1 MFLYNVYLYIVLE
14 RDMKYLELNYKPID
28 GWSNYVV
35 TSCGR
40 VFNKE
45 TGKEVAQV
53 LSGKPQYKYVNLQ
66 RDKQRKLLRVHRLVA
81 LAFLP
86 TVEGKAF
93 VDHID
98 RDKMNN
104 NASNLRWAT
113 ASENSR
119 NMANNRMLVCG
130 GFAQD
135 LLTANELN
143 FAERNNLLILPVE
156 DIKTVY
162 SVCKELGGT
171 YQLLTKE
178 VTINNETHSAATWCI
193 YLNTNYK
200 TFISNANK
208 VGMTYSWKA
217 DTKDSGVTVY
227 QRKTKKELIKES
239 DQRTAARKLGISVDE
254 YLNRDTRKMV
264 VINGE
269 EVLYHSRVELC
280 SILKVSE
287 DRVRMRMKRKG
298 MTLEQALQAPPE
310 RVNKYLY
317 NGVVY
322 SIKDLCSLLSGDRV
336 SPRKFNK
343 YKAKYGEIFLEK
355 LGIYGVDIQPY
366 FL

>member
-1 MFLYNVYLYIVLE
+1 
-14 RDMKYLELNYKPID
+14 MKYLELDYRVVEGWDNYI
-28 GWSNYVV
+28 V

-40 VFNKE
+40 VFKRS
-45 TGKEVAQV
+45 TGVEVSQV
-53 LSGKPQYKYVNLQ
+53 LTGEPQYKYVNLRQ
-66 RDKQRKLLRVHRLVA
+66 DKRHKLIRVHRLVA

-86 TVEGKAF
+86 TIEGKAF

-104 NASNLRWAT
+104 DLSNLRWVT
-113 ASENSR
+113 RSENHR
-119 NMANNRMLVCG
+119 NMANNRRLVCG

-200 TFISNANK
+200 TFISNVNK
-208 VGMTYSWKA
+208 VGMTYSWKV
-217 DTKDSGVTVY
+217 DMKDSGVTVY
-227 QRKTKKELIKES
+227 RRKTKKELIKES
-239 DQRTAARKLGISVDE
+239 DQRTAARKLGMTLED
-254 YLNRDTRKMV
+254 YLNRDTRK
-264 VINGE
+264 VITVKGQEIVYSN
-269 EVLYHSRVELC
+269 VAELC
-280 SILKVSE
+280 KLYGVSE
-287 DRVRMRMKRKG
+287 ARVGTRMRRKG
-298 MTLEQALQAPPE
+298 MTLEKALQAPVE

-317 NGVVY
+317 NGTVY
-322 SIKDLCSLLSGDRV
+322 TIKELCSVINLSQR
-336 SPRKFNK
+336 RFIN
-343 YKAKYGEIFLEK
+343 YKAKYGDTFMDR
-355 LGIYGVDIQPY
+355 LGIGHLGIQPY
-366 FL
+366 VL

>member
-1 MFLYNVYLYIVLE
+1 
-14 RDMKYLELNYKPID
+14 MKYLELDYRVVE
-28 GWSNYVV
+28 GWDNYVV

-40 VFNKE
+40 VFKRS
-45 TGKEVAQV
+45 TGVEVSQV
-53 LSGKPQYKYVNLQ
+53 LTGEPQYKYVNL
-66 RDKQRKLLRVHRLVA
+66 RKDEQRKLIRVHRLVA

-86 TVEGKAF
+86 AVEGKAF

-104 NASNLRWAT
+104 DLSNLRWVT
-113 ASENSR
+113 RSENHR
-119 NMANNRMLVCG
+119 NMANNRRLVCG

-178 VTINNETHSAATWCI
+178 VTINDETHSAATWCI

-217 DTKDSGVTVY
+217 DTKDGGVTVY
-227 QRKTKKELIKES
+227 RRKTKKELIKES
-239 DQRTAARKLGISVDE
+239 DQRTAARKLGMTLED
-254 YLNRDTRKMV
+254 YLNRDTRK
-264 VINGE
+264 VITVKGQEIVYSN
-269 EVLYHSRVELC
+269 VAELC
-280 SILKVSE
+280 KLYGVSE
-287 DRVRMRMKRKG
+287 ARVGTRMRRKG
-298 MTLEQALQAPPE
+298 MTLEKALQAPVE
-310 RVNKYLY
+310 RVGKYLY
-317 NGVVY
+317 SGNVY
-322 SIKDLCSLLSGDRV
+322 TIKELCNVIGIKH
-336 SPRKFNK
+336 RKFIK
-343 YKAKYGEIFLEK
+343 YKAEYGDEFLDK
-355 LGIYGVDIQPY
+355 LKIGHLGIQPY
-366 FL
+366 VL

>member
-1 MFLYNVYLYIVLE
+1 
-14 RDMKYLELNYKPID
+14 MKYLELDYRAIE
-28 GWSNYVV
+28 GWDNYVV

-40 VFNKE
+40 VFRKD
-45 TGKEVAQV
+45 GKEVSQV
-53 LSGKPQYKYVNLQ
+53 LTGEPQYKYVNLRQ
-66 RDKQRKLLRVHRLVA
+66 DKQRKLIRVHRLVA

-86 TVEGKAF
+86 TIEGKAF

-104 NASNLRWAT
+104 NLSNLRWAT
-113 ASENSR
+113 RSENHR
-119 NMANNRMLVCG
+119 NMANNRRLVCG

-156 DIKTVY
+156 DIKTIY

-208 VGMTYSWKA
+208 VGMTYSWKV

-227 QRKTKKELIKES
+227 QRKTKRELGKEKG
-239 DQRTAARKLGISVDE
+239 QRASARKLGMTLED
-254 YLNRDTRKMV
+254 YLNRDTRKVIV
-264 VINGE
+264 VNGQ
-269 EVLYHSRVELC
+269 EVVYSNVAELCKLYGVSEARVEA
-280 SILKVSE
+280 
-287 DRVRMRMKRKG
+287 RMRRKG
-298 MTLEQALQAPPE
+298 MTLEEALQAPVE
-310 RVNKYLY
+310 RVGKYLY
-317 NGVVY
+317 NDTVY
-322 SIKDLCSLLSGDRV
+322 TIKELCSVINLSQR
-336 SPRKFNK
+336 RFIK
-343 YKAKYGEIFLEK
+343 YKAKYGDTFMDR
-355 LGIYGVDIQPY
+355 LGIGHLDIQPY
-366 FL
+366 VL

>member
-1 MFLYNVYLYIVLE
+1 
-14 RDMKYLELNYKPID
+14 MKYLELDYRVIE
-28 GWSNYVV
+28 GWDNYVV

-40 VFNKE
+40 VFRKD
-45 TGKEVAQV
+45 GKEVSQV
-53 LSGKPQYKYVNLQ
+53 LTGEPQYKYVNL
-66 RDKQRKLLRVHRLVA
+66 RKDGSRKLIRVHRLVA

-86 TVEGKAF
+86 AVEGKAF

-104 NASNLRWAT
+104 DLSNLRWVT
-113 ASENSR
+113 RSENHR
-119 NMANNRMLVCG
+119 NMANNRRLVCG

-135 LLTANELN
+135 LLTANELS
-143 FAERNNLLILPVE
+143 FAEKNNLLILPVE

-239 DQRTAARKLGISVDE
+239 DQRTAARKLGMTLED
-254 YLNRDTRKMV
+254 YLNRDTRKV
-264 VINGE
+264 IVINGQ
-269 EVLYHSRVELC
+269 EVKYNNVAELC
-280 SILKVSE
+280 KLYGVSE
-287 DRVRMRMKRKG
+287 ARVGTRMRRKG
-298 MTLEQALQAPPE
+298 MTLEKALQAPVE

-317 NGVVY
+317 NDTVY
-322 SIKDLCSLLSGDRV
+322 TVKELCSVIGIEH
-336 SPRKFNK
+336 RKFSN
-343 YKAKYGEIFLEK
+343 YKADYGGKFLDK
-355 LGIYGVDIQPY
+355 LGISHLGIQPY
-366 FL
+366 VL